1 MTAKDNYTMKDN
13 ECYCLSCSEVFE
25 EGELEQHLQIH
36 RERNE
41 NCAIRYSD
49 GATIIHIL
57 HENKCTE

>member
-1 MTAKDNYTMKDN
+1 MKEN
-13 ECYCLSCSEVFE
+13 ERYCLTCSKVFE

-36 RERNE
+36 REKNE

-57 HENKCTE
+57 HERRQEDL